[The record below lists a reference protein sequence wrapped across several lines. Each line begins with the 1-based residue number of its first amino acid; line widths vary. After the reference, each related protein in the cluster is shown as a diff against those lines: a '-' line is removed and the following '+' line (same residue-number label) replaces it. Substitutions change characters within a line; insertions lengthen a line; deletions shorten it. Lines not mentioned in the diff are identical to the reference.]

1 MNKIRKWHESGY
13 SCIKDSTFIQQR
25 RPIMKAT
32 KNRVL
37 QVLTLCAAVF
47 LFAGKGVDTAHAA
60 GLLVADGGFGG
71 VLEITEHDVQVT
83 VNNGIA
89 VTHVNQVFLNKENRQ
104 VEALYTFPVPK
115 GASVSNFS
123 MWINGKEM
131 IGEVLEKKRAREI
144 YNSYKQRKRDPGLLE
159 QTDYKT
165 FEMRIFPIAPK
176 AEQRVQITYYQEL
189 DFDHDWAT
197 YVYPLATS
205 TRSGI
210 DNRVSGR
217 FSVSANIK
225 SAIPISAVNS
235 PSHSKDFVMVNH
247 TQHYHEASLENRDG
261 DLARDVVLA
270 FQVTRPITGMDLV
283 TSKTNGED
291 GYFSLTLT
299 AGKELEKTQTG
310 ADYVFVLDISGSMA
324 NDGKLSTSVN
334 SLEAFVKSLGPDDKF
349 ELITFN
355 KRPYTLFNQLMDA
368 RQENISKA
376 VSFLGSQEAR
386 GGTSLQPAMATAYK
400 YRTDDRP
407 MNTVILSDGM
417 TEQAERRILM
427 DMIHSRPSNIRVFC
441 IGVGNEIN
449 RSLLTQMAEEA
460 GGLAAFISRQDDFDR
475 QAKAFRRKL
484 MHPVATDLQINIS
497 GIDVYDIEP
506 EKLPNLY
513 HGMPVK
519 IYGRYKGE
527 GDGKIAIGAAVNGRQ
542 ISTAAELSFPGRNN
556 DNPEIER
563 MWAWHRME
571 QLKRQHEVNSNPSL
585 VDEIVRLGEGYSI
598 TSEYTSFLVLEN
610 DTEYKRWK
618 IERRNVSRIKRDRS
632 AQQRLREEL
641 DRLRDKSLSAIG
653 PMENNI
659 AAQSKPAPLV
669 SRTPKR
675 TTPQPLPGQPQSS
688 ENSQGFNMPS
698 FGGGGAMDPVSALVG
713 IALGGGALFG
723 RRKKK

>member
-1 MNKIRKWHESGY
+1 MES
-13 SCIKDSTFIQQR
+13 
-25 RPIMKAT
+25 T
-32 KNRVL
+32 KKPLLHVI
-37 QVLTLCAAVF
+37 TLCVAAL
-47 LFAGKGVDTAHAA
+47 LFVGRSTDTVHAA
-60 GLLVADGGFGG
+60 GLLVANGGFGG

-89 VTHVNQVFLNKENRQ
+89 VTQVNQVFLNKENRQ

-115 GASVSNFS
+115 GASISNFS

-131 IGEVLEKKRAREI
+131 IGEVLEKKRARQI
-144 YNSYKQRKRDPGLLE
+144 YNSYKQRRRDPGLLE

-189 DFDHDWAT
+189 DFDHDRAT
-197 YVYPLATS
+197 YVYPLATT
-205 TRSGI
+205 TRTGI
-210 DNRVSGR
+210 DNQVSGR

-225 SAIPISAVNS
+225 SEIPISAVTS
-235 PSHSKDFVMVNH
+235 PSHGNAFVMINH
-247 TQHYHEASLENRDG
+247 TEHYHEASLENRDG

-270 FQVTRPITGMDLV
+270 FQVTRPVTGMDLL
-283 TSKTNGED
+283 TSKNDGED
-291 GYFSLTLT
+291 GFFTLTLT
-299 AGKELEKTQTG
+299 AGQELEKVQTG
-310 ADYVFVLDISGSMA
+310 ADYVFILDISGSMA

-349 ELITFN
+349 EVITFN
-355 KRPYTLFNQLMDA
+355 KRPYALFNQLMSA
-368 RQENISKA
+368 GQENIFKA
-376 VSFLGSQEAR
+376 VSFLNSQEAR
-386 GGTSLQPAMATAYK
+386 GGTSLQPAIATAYK
-400 YRTDDRP
+400 YRTNDRP

-417 TEQAERRILM
+417 TEQDERRILM
-427 DMIHSRPSNIRVFC
+427 DMIQSRPSNIRVFC
-441 IGVGNEIN
+441 IGVGNEVN
-449 RSLLTQMAEEA
+449 RSLLTQIAEEA

-484 MHPVATDLQINIS
+484 MHPVATDLQINLS

-519 IYGRYKGE
+519 VYGRYKGK
-527 GDGKIAIGAAVNGRQ
+527 GDATVGINAAVNGRQ
-542 ISTAAELSFPGRNN
+542 FTTTAELSFPGRNN

-571 QLKRQHEVNSNPSL
+571 GLKRMHEMNNNPGL

-610 DTEYKRWK
+610 DAEYRRWK
-618 IERRNVSRIKRDRS
+618 IERRNVSRLKRDRS

-641 DRLRDKSLSAIG
+641 DILRNKSLSAIG
-653 PMENNI
+653 PVESSI
-659 AAQSKPAPLV
+659 TAQPQPAPLV
-669 SRTPKR
+669 AQAPKR
-675 TTPQPLPGQPQSS
+675 TIPQPRPKQP
-688 ENSQGFNMPS
+688 EPPKDSQGFNMPS
-698 FGGGGAMDPVSALVG
+698 FGGGGAMDPISALIG
-713 IALGGGALFG
+713 IALGGGALFN